1 MKLAGLNY
9 VKLILEDRVL
19 ASLLFLFLL
28 LAIGY
33 CIFVGVS
40 LRPSDLQ
47 VAVHYS
53 AFGETGFYRDKW
65 YYFINF
71 IVFGVILAVS
81 HLVITVKLFIQGR
94 RVLAVS
100 FAWLSIFLVVIA
112 WLTTWAVLKVAFL

>member
-1 MKLAGLNY
+1 MKIAGLNY
-9 VKLILEDRVL
+9 IKLILEDRVL
-19 ASLLFLFLL
+19 ASLLFLFILVT
-28 LAIGY
+28 IGY

-71 IVFGVILAVS
+71 IAFGVIMAIS
-81 HLVITVKLFIQGR
+81 HLILTVKFFTQGR
-94 RVLAVS
+94 RVLALS
-100 FAWLSIFLVVIA
+100 FAWFSIFLVVIA

>member
-1 MKLAGLNY
+1 MKIAGLNY
-9 VKLILEDRVL
+9 IKLILEDRVL

-28 LAIGY
+28 VTIGY

-71 IVFGVILAVS
+71 IAFGIIMAIG
-81 HLVITVKLFIQGR
+81 HLVLTVKFFTQGR
-94 RVLAVS
+94 RALALF
-100 FAWLSIFLVVIA
+100 FAWFSIFLVVIA